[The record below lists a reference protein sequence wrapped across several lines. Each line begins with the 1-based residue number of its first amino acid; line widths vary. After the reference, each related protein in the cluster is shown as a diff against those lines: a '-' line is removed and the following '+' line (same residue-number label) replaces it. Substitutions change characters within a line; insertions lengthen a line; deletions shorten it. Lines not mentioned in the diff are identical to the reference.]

1 MTTEIVRIY
10 KSISTVPTPYVPNGV
25 YYVRVGTGI
34 DIYVASST
42 GDAIFK
48 HNTGSNLSYVSY
60 VISVGYPAVKIKE
73 ITITDSNC
81 TTNSIINIYWNED
94 AENSSELDQFNFHL
108 IPNNGNFNII
118 MQHCNADSFGGQF
131 NIKYKIE

>member
-10 KSISTVPTPYVPNGV
+10 KSISTVPTPYIPNAV
-25 YYVRVGTGI
+25 YYVRIGTGI
-34 DIYVASST
+34 DIYVANST

-48 HNTGSNLSYVSY
+48 HNTSTSNYTDY
-60 VISVGYPAVKIKE
+60 VISVDYPAVKIKE
-73 ITITDSNC
+73 ITIKDSNC
-81 TTNSIINIYWNED
+81 TTNSIISIYWNED
-94 AENSSELDQFNFHL
+94 TENSSELDQFNFHI